1 MAKLKFTEKVQ
12 KKFGSFNYFLYLCN
26 RKRNQHDNIMKKKL
40 TEINAWFKTLDSLDL
55 SYIFSSLYEEI
66 MESADPGRCTINHF
80 LKEVKADWKEMT
92 LEQKEKIYN
101 EYKDI

>member
-1 MAKLKFTEKVQ
+1 
-12 KKFGSFNYFLYLCN
+12 
-26 RKRNQHDNIMKKKL
+26 MKTKL

-66 MESADPGRCTINHF
+66 MESADPKRCTVNHF
-80 LKEVKADWKEMT
+80 LKEVKAEWNEMSID
-92 LEQKEKIYN
+92 QKEKIYN

>member
-1 MAKLKFTEKVQ
+1 
-12 KKFGSFNYFLYLCN
+12 
-26 RKRNQHDNIMKKKL
+26 MKKKL
-40 TEINAWFKTLDSLDL
+40 TEINNWFKTLDSLDL
-55 SYIFSSLYEEI
+55 SFIFSRLYEEI